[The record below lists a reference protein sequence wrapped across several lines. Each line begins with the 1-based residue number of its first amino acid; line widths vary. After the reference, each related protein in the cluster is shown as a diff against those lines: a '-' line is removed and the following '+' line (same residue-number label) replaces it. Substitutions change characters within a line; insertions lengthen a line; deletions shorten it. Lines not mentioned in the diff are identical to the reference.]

1 MRKLLVSSFVAVAT
15 LLAGCVVGPNYKRP
29 AVAVPS
35 AYRGATPSSAAS
47 LGNEKWWQVFHDPV
61 LEKLIHTAIAQN
73 YDVRIA
79 ATRVVEAQAQLGIT
93 RSNEFP
99 EASLSAGLFT
109 QQNPKVSKVFPSF
122 EENAGKLSLS
132 VVWDLDFW
140 GKYRRETEAARAQM
154 LASQWGQR
162 AVLAS
167 VVASVA
173 TAYFQLRA
181 LDAEMAIAKSTLAS
195 RQDSLRLK
203 QVLEKNGSASLL
215 EVSEAQQLVSA
226 AAEAIPSLESQIA
239 QQEDLLTILLGQNPG
254 PIPRGVELTAQYE
267 PAQIPAGLPSELLD
281 RRPDIREAEQ
291 NLVAANADIGVL
303 KAALFPDISLTGT
316 GGLESYALNRFI
328 SGPSELWDAGVN
340 VTQPIFQAGALRS
353 GLKLARAQY
362 QQMLLSYQQ
371 AILSAFG
378 QVSETLV
385 AYQKNREFTVQ
396 QQQLVS
402 AADEANHL
410 SRILYSH
417 GGASYLQVLTSETS
431 AFAAELNL
439 VQAQLNERLALVQLY
454 QALGGGW
461 QQ

>member
-239 QQEDLLTILLGQNPG
+239 QQEDLLSILLGQNPG